1 MKILYIANARIP
13 TEKAHGIQ
21 IMKMCEALGME
32 NDLELVIPIRI
43 NWIKKNAFEYYGI
56 EKNFKIKKF
65 PCIDLIPFDK
75 LLGHLALWIESLT
88 FFAFSF
94 FYIIFKKTDIIYTR
108 DKFFL
113 GLAFF
118 KNNLIFEAHTFPKNY
133 FLYSWFF
140 KRTKAVISITKQL
153 KNLFEKQGIKPEK
166 ILVSSDGVD
175 LNQFDI
181 KENKEECRKK
191 LNLPLNKKIVL
202 YTGHL
207 YLWKGADVLAQASR
221 FLKDNIAVYFVGGTK
236 KHVQEFRQKYSASR
250 IKIMGHQPYGQI
262 PLWLKSAD
270 VLILPNSA
278 KQKISHWTSPIK
290 MFEYMASKR
299 PIVASDIG
307 SIREILNENNVF
319 LVEPDNPEKLAQ
331 TIKNA
336 LENANFSNKMLNQAF
351 QDVQVYT
358 WQERA
363 RNILKFCKKS

>member
-21 IMKMCEALGME
+21 IMKMCEALGMG
-32 NDLELVIPIRI
+32 NDLELVIPRRI

-75 LLGHLALWIESLT
+75 LLGHLALWIESFT

-118 KNNLIFEAHTFPKNY
+118 KNNLVFEAHTFPKNY

-153 KNLFEKQGIKPEK
+153 KNLFVEKGVRPEK
-166 ILVSSDGVD
+166 IFVSADGVD
-175 LNQFDI
+175 LKQFNI
-181 KENKEECRKK
+181 KESKEGCREKI
-191 LNLPLNKKIVL
+191 NLPLDEKILL

-207 YLWKGADVLAQASR
+207 YKWKGADVLVQASK
-221 FLKDNIAVYFVGGTK
+221 FLKNNIAVYFVGGTK
-236 KHVQEFRQKYSASR
+236 KHVREFKEKYSDLD
-250 IKIMGHQPYGQI
+250 INIVGHKPYSQMA
-262 PLWLKSAD
+262 LWLKSAD
-270 VLILPNSA
+270 LLVLPNSA

-299 PIVASDIG
+299 PIIASDIP
-307 SIREILNENNVF
+307 SIREILNENNAF
-319 LVEPDNPEKLAQ
+319 LVKPDNPRKLAEA
-331 TIKNA
+331 IANA
-336 LENANFSNKMLNQAF
+336 LETPVFSDKISNQAF
-351 QDVQVYT
+351 QDVQAYT
-358 WQERA
+358 WQKRA
-363 RNILKFCKKS
+363 ENILKFIS